1 MRSMDIPSRS
11 QTADVKLVGDQW
23 TGLDSH
29 RQGEWPSS
37 IPTIITS
44 ST

>member
-1 MRSMDIPSRS
+1 MRRMDIPSRS

-29 RQGEWPSS
+29 RQGEWTSS
-37 IPTIITS
+37 IPTIITL